1 MKCNKDVINDI
12 IDMITPYI
20 IFVNKILLYVTS
32 LPGKLRIMKKYK
44 KNIANERTGNSYIVK
59 KMLHQ
64 CDQDIISFEQETN
77 NSPED
82 PADSEKTSIKRRILK
97 VAVTIMFLVMAVG
110 VIVIWSLHDGGKE
123 NKQAKF
129 IFFHA
134 NDLYLKIDTG
144 HEDQTSLAG
153 SIGGDLFVVPGSDER
168 GIDKCKSDAK
178 WCFTWK
184 EKTVL
189 TVDYVKRELMGCMD
203 ISWQNIT
210 SIFPTDCYELK
221 MGYWFGM
228 GGNEKW
234 IANNNPLTE
243 DYYLPGYDKQH
254 GNVYEFYL
262 LSSYGT
268 SFYIVSEDPFRLRLN
283 ETDDTKLCISPV
295 PVGPRMYTSLE
306 YSICQ
311 GDSIQNTHTGASLM
325 SHRQSTG
332 SNKVNITPY
341 ERFSW
346 SVGNADELLNVTKVT
361 DFIEKLKKRGYQ
373 CGEIEIDFKWE
384 IFEGDF
390 EFDSNIKNTLN
401 ILKNHDCQF
410 ILPISPVVS
419 YMSKLFDYGVKNE
432 LFVKDLYQNTV
443 RLYNYGDIQ
452 GALLDMSVE
461 NTRDIM
467 KEKLKSLANIIN
479 ISSFKLK
486 KIPVSVHTAAGN
498 GGKFSVSGIFRGWIN
513 VIESLGKIH
522 ILENVYR
529 AQDKSVLIE
538 VGSSISHNTLNQSCL
553 SNPLPTVFTLG
564 IDGYPYLLSTVSKN
578 NLTSELFI
586 RWLQYSAFFTG
597 LTLPS
602 DTLFMRNG
610 TRVFVTKVKKF
621 RDGFVSQIIRSLQP
635 DVSPSQPILLPLW
648 WHYSSDEKVFAIE
661 DQFLFNETILIAP
674 VFCAGQITR
683 DIYLPAIDGIWSHQP
698 TGKNYNGN
706 KWIRN
711 FNVGLDGI
719 PYFKAKNVY

>member
-1 MKCNKDVINDI
+1 MESSNESAENNGGEKESDKLLTSQTSTQNGQSPAPKSPKQSPKNLGVQKKENLTVSSASHSSLSRPSDVP
-12 IDMITPYI
+12 T
-20 IFVNKILLYVTS
+20 LRVTECCHV
-32 LPGKLRIMKKYK
+32 Y
-44 KNIANERTGNSYIVK
+44 TYT
-59 KMLHQ
+59 Q
-64 CDQDIISFEQETN
+64 
-77 NSPED
+77 D

-129 IFFHA
+129 IFFHS

-153 SIGGDLFVVPGSDER
+153 NIGGDLFVVPGSDER
-168 GIDKCKSDAK
+168 GKDECKSDAK

-311 GDSIQNTHTGASLM
+311 GESIQNTHTGASLM

-384 IFEGDF
+384 TFEGDF
-390 EFDSNIKNTLN
+390 EFDSNIKNTLS

-419 YMSKLFDYGVKNE
+419 YMSKMFDYGVQNE

-452 GALLDMSVE
+452 GALLD
-461 NTRDIM
+461 I
-467 KEKLKSLANIIN
+467 
-479 ISSFKLK
+479 FKLK

-538 VGSSISHNTLNQSCL
+538 VGSGISLNTLNQSCL
-553 SNPLPTVFTLG
+553 SNPLPMVFTLG